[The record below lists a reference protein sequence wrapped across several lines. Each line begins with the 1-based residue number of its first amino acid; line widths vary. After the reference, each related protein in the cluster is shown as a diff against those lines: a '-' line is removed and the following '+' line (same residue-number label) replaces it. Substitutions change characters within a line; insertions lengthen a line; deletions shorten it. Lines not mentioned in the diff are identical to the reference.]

1 MVSIRSGAAVLA
13 LLTGLLPGVGSAQG
27 TNPAKYPQSTVTLV
41 THSSP
46 GGGSD
51 VFVRELARNLGPEM
65 GVTFVVENVRGGSG
79 VRAVAKVAQSPAD
92 GSMFYATT
100 PTYIQ
105 TSLLSK
111 TEFGYT
117 SLDPLAVVFYDPEV
131 LFTRAQSPFRT
142 LGDAIARAKEAPGRG
157 KWGAANPGSLERIA
171 LEKLNRVTGARAAI
185 VSHEG
190 GGDLMINV
198 LNGTLDMGVG
208 EVEELRSQI
217 ESGQVRLLAVL
228 SDKRLAKFP
237 ELLTAKEQGVEVSVT
252 KFRGLAGPKGMPDD
266 VAKIW
271 EAALGRVLAN
281 PAYKQH
287 YEADSLIPTLM
298 GREQARSFIT
308 GFAEDVRSS
317 FRDLGLIR

>member
-1 MVSIRSGAAVLA
+1 MSCLRGLAAALA
-13 LLTGLLPGVGSAQG
+13 LAAGLLPTAGTAQS
-27 TNPAKYPQSTVTLV
+27 KYPQSTVTLV

-51 VFVRELARNLGPEM
+51 VFIRELARNLGPEM

-79 VRAVAKVAQSPAD
+79 ARAVAKVAQSPAD

-111 TEFGYT
+111 MEFGYT

-131 LFTRAQSPFRT
+131 LFTRAQSPFHN
-142 LGDAIARAKEAPGRG
+142 LGEAIAYAKQAPGRG

-171 LEKLNRVTGARAAI
+171 LEKLNRVTQARAAI

-217 ESGQVRLLAVL
+217 EAGQVRLLAVL

-237 ELLTAKEQGVEVSVT
+237 ELLTAKEQGVDVSVT

-266 VAKIW
+266 VAKMW
-271 EAALGRVLAN
+271 ETALGHVLAK
-281 PAYKQH
+281 PAYRQH

-298 GREQARSFIT
+298 GRDQARPFIAR
-308 GFAEDVRSS
+308 FAEDVRSS
-317 FRDLGLIR
+317 FRELGLIR